1 MDTSFEIAVLAMW
14 PDIGVPRQQGTV
26 AVYDTVGVADAV
38 DRAMGLWMVSMAS
51 DIEWVAVVSVR

>member
-1 MDTSFEIAVLAMW
+1 M
-14 PDIGVPRQQGTV
+14 VPRQQGTV

-38 DRAMGLWMVSMAS
+38 DRAMELSMVLMAS